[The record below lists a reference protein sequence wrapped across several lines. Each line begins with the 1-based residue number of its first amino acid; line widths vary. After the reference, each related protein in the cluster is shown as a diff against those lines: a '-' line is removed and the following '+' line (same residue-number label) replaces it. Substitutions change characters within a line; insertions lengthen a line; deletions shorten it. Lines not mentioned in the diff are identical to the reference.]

1 MVQVGKPE
9 MKFESN
15 YISLLMIAFKSKIQ
29 RALLSSL
36 NIIFDSITWVQMLE
50 LLKIRTRVEFKVF
63 IILEN
68 LELVKFMG
76 LRVYNHELCF
86 V

>member
-1 MVQVGKPE
+1 
-9 MKFESN
+9 
-15 YISLLMIAFKSKIQ
+15 MIAFKSKIQ